1 MANKK
6 GGRPS
11 LEDRTGEP
19 TRTIKILLTESQIE
33 YASRQRGGI
42 AAFIRYLIDTARIFR
57 DEHPEV
63 YELDEVRAVIGEAEI
78 AHDKSE
84 SEIDEKADNK
94 QENR

>member
-1 MANKK
+1 MVNKK

-11 LEDRTGEP
+11 LEDRTGES

-33 YASRQRGGI
+33 YASKQRGGV
-42 AAFIRYLIDTARIFR
+42 AAFVRYLIDTARIFR

-63 YELDEVRAVIGEAEI
+63 YALDEVRAVIGEAEI

-84 SEIDEKADNK
+84 SEIDEKSDEN